1 MQLVNGLKEL
11 AAKKG
16 CSAGQLCLAWELA
29 QGDDVS
35 TLLLLLFV
43 FDDSTN
49 FQIIPI
55 PGTRNVARLEEN
67 AAAANI
73 KLTLEEIQQVR
84 SLVESA
90 EVEGDRY
97 IFDKRIANLSLFRY
111 PPGLMEQIF
120 IDTPPR
126 KTAQYLEEQLGEV
139 F

>member
-35 TLLLLLFV
+35 TSLLLLFV
-43 FDDSTN
+43 FDSTN

-97 IFDKRIANLSLFRY
+97 IHLTSALLICPF
-111 PPGLMEQIF
+111 
-120 IDTPPR
+120 
-126 KTAQYLEEQLGEV
+126 
-139 F
+139 

>member
-49 FQIIPI
+49 F
-55 PGTRNVARLEEN
+55 
-67 AAAANI
+67 
-73 KLTLEEIQQVR
+73 
-84 SLVESA
+84 
-90 EVEGDRY
+90 
-97 IFDKRIANLSLFRY
+97 
-111 PPGLMEQIF
+111 
-120 IDTPPR
+120 
-126 KTAQYLEEQLGEV
+126 
-139 F
+139 